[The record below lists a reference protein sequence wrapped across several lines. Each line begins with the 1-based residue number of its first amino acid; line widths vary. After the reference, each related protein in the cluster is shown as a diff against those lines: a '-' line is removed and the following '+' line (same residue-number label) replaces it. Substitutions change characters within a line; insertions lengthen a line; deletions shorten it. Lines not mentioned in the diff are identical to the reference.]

1 MTARAS
7 MPTPPDATEKTSRTK
22 TMFWNDDESPDRIR
36 VPDDIVDLLFGI
48 DCKCI
53 PVDHAYLLAA
63 ALQRAVPWIAGE
75 PRMAVHSVHVA
86 GSQNGWERPEH
97 GTDSYLAVS
106 RRTKLTLRVPRH
118 RVAELL
124 RDLPGIKL
132 DLGGEMLVV
141 GPGKTKPLGTET
153 TLFSRYVALDLT
165 PAHAEDEGAFLDAAA
180 RALAAMD
187 IRVRKA
193 VCGRSNP
200 LATPDGPL
208 RTRSLMLAALTPD
221 ESIRLQQQGLGNHPL
236 LGCGIFIPH
245 KGIDPVKQG

>member
-1 MTARAS
+1 
-7 MPTPPDATEKTSRTK
+7 
-22 TMFWNDDESPDRIR
+22 MFWNDDDNPDRIR

-53 PVDHAYLLAA
+53 PVDHAYLLAE
-63 ALQRAVPWIAGE
+63 ALRQTLPWIAEE
-75 PRMAVHSVHVA
+75 PGVAVHSVHVA

-118 RVAELL
+118 RVEELL
-124 RDLPGIKL
+124 RDLPGAKL

-141 GPGKTKPLGTET
+141 GAGKTKPLSTET
-153 TLFSRYVALDLT
+153 TLFSRYVALDL
-165 PAHAEDEGAFLDAAA
+165 ADRADEDEGLFLEAAA
-180 RALAAMD
+180 RTLGEMD

-193 VCGRSNP
+193 VCGKTNR
-200 LATPDGPL
+200 LATPDGFMT
-208 RTRSLMLAALTPD
+208 TRSLMLAGLTPD
-221 ESIRLQQQGLGNHPL
+221 ESIRLQQRGLGRHPL

-245 KGIDPVKQG
+245 KGIDSVKPTQG